1 VEPTDFPTPHPSE
14 ITEIS
19 PSLANQLLSCPLRV
33 AFSRDPDHKGWRRPS
48 TYTALGNVAHAL
60 TEAAFKRRNWSRDP
74 VAAKAELSQFWDAQV
89 ADEAAKLA
97 GAWAPASPPPPD
109 EWPGYSMTRART
121 VRRAVRQVTQP
132 AGQQPGLAL
141 RTPGT
146 GIEIPLRD
154 EETGLVGRAD
164 RIESDGASTRVVD
177 LKTGLRQDAPT
188 EEQRRQLL
196 LYAVLVNRTTGA
208 WPSTIAVEDAAGA
221 QYREPLDPAEATLTL
236 DEVLAAAAAFNA
248 ATQGGDLIST
258 AAPDADRCRWC
269 AHRVVCGPYW
279 SALKPEWGHRAVLGS
294 VTASG
299 ISEEGTYVSLITES
313 PTERS
318 GKTVHV
324 AGLAGPPLRTAKA
337 AVVDWAG
344 PAEVGE
350 IRARWSTV
358 VRAWD

>member
-97 GAWAPASPPPPD
+97 RAWAPASPPPPD

-121 VRRAVRQVTQP
+121 VRRAVKQVMQP
-132 AGQQPGLAL
+132 SGQQAAAAPRSPVA
-141 RTPGT
+141 
-146 GIEIPLRD
+146 GIEIELRD
-154 EETGLVGRAD
+154 EETGLFGRAD
-164 RIESDGASTRVVD
+164 RIESDGSSTRVVD

-188 EEQRRQLL
+188 EEQRRQLM
-196 LYAVLVNRTTGA
+196 LYAVLVHRKSGV
-208 WPSTIAVEDAAGA
+208 WPSAIAVEDATGV
-221 QYREPLDPAEATLTL
+221 QYREHLDPAEATLAL
-236 DEVLAAAAAFNA
+236 GEVLAAVAAFNA
-248 ATQGGDLIST
+248 AAQEMDFVAT
-258 AAPDADRCRWC
+258 ATPDADRCRWC
-269 AHRVVCGPYW
+269 AYRVVCGPYW

-299 ISEEGTYVSLITES
+299 TSEEGTYVALTTES
-313 PTERS
+313 PTGRS

-324 AGLAGPPLRTAKA
+324 AGIAGTPLRTRKV

-344 PAEVGE
+344 PSEVDE
-350 IRARWSTV
+350 IRARWSTNL
-358 VRAWD
+358 RAWD